1 MQILDLR
8 FDADITLKIDEGVSY
23 KPSIS
28 GIKTL
33 DVEYTFFCND
43 ITKTVSNGGLTLVND
58 SIVINID
65 EDDFPKGHYK
75 GYLESDSKVAG
86 IYKYFKIEIISYGV
100 INY

>member
-33 DVEYTFFCND
+33 DVEYTFF
-43 ITKTVSNGGLTLVND
+43 L
-58 SIVINID
+58 
-65 EDDFPKGHYK
+65 
-75 GYLESDSKVAG
+75 
-86 IYKYFKIEIISYGV
+86 
-100 INY
+100 

>member
-8 FDADITLKIDEGVSY
+8 FDADVTLKIDEGVSY

-28 GIKTL
+28 GIETL

-43 ITKTVSNGGLTLVND
+43 ITKTVSNGGLTLVNN

-65 EDDFPKGHYK
+65 
-75 GYLESDSKVAG
+75 
-86 IYKYFKIEIISYGV
+86 
-100 INY
+100 

>member
-28 GIKTL
+28 GIRTL
-33 DVEYTFFCND
+33 DTEYTFSCND
-43 ITKTVSNGGLTLVND
+43 IVKTVANGGITLVNN
-58 SIVINID
+58 SIIINID
-65 EDDFPKGHYK
+65 ENDFPRGHYK
-75 GYLESDSKVAG
+75 GCLESNSKIAG

-100 INY
+100 VSC